1 MGTQRGIGSFTSSA
15 SARKLSFRVLF
26 WNSSS
31 PPPWGCKDGVGPDAE
46 EAVGSAAG
54 NSSHKRAKE
63 AVCLRRRAYRT
74 KRPISGRS
82 TFCVTTRKW
91 LSGLMWVFSM
101 IRTCHFPTEG
111 ATAFKLRRLQG
122 LSQNSKTDLTKRTR
136 ADDNASNKHA
146 LS

>member
-1 MGTQRGIGSFTSSA
+1 MPMGTQRGIGSFTSSA

-101 IRTCHFPTEG
+101 SAKGQELSCSLLLL
-111 ATAFKLRRLQG
+111 KLILF
-122 LSQNSKTDLTKRTR
+122 LEKTFCGRFEQDKASLTV
-136 ADDNASNKHA
+136 SI
-146 LS
+146 SSIG